1 MGYYG
6 NIVAAPVFK
15 KIADKIYS
23 LTPKDKKTITIEQK
37 DLNKIIEEDSLV
49 IVDNNFSV
57 IKGKNL
63 KNVLPK
69 LENLGYIVRISG
81 RGNVIKNY
89 KVNST
94 KKSIEVELI

>member
-1 MGYYG
+1 
-6 NIVAAPVFK
+6 
-15 KIADKIYS
+15 
-23 LTPKDKKTITIEQK
+23 
-37 DLNKIIEEDSLV
+37 
-49 IVDNNFSV
+49 V